1 MMDICR
7 DCGWEI
13 KNPRLDNYYN
23 QKPICDDCNRDRI
36 IKQNKE
42 QGIKV

>member
-23 QKPICDDCNRDRI
+23 QEPICDDCNRDRI
-36 IKQNKE
+36 IKHNKE